1 MHDHIIA
8 VDDEIKTLLS
18 QKLSDLENLLQS
30 DVLFFCSPIYS
41 TLEIFYRDLIED
53 IQNKGTSN
61 ERLTVILD
69 TPGGDVITV
78 EKLANINRHF
88 YKEVDFIVPES
99 AMSAGTVFCLSG
111 DKIYMEYTS
120 SLGPIDPQI
129 FSPKQNRWLPALGY
143 IDQMNE
149 AIQKS
154 RSGTLSEAEFLLLK
168 DLDYAFLKECE
179 QHMQLTVQLVKDWLV
194 RYKFKTWNTHR
205 KDGKPVTIQEKTQRA
220 EDIAN
225 KLNDYKL
232 WCTHGRFI
240 DIMKLRE
247 VLHLHI
253 DDYAHLKWRIPLREY
268 IALAKSYISR
278 NQFQNFFQTRHYV

>member
-1 MHDHIIA
+1 M
-8 VDDEIKTLLS
+8 
-18 QKLSDLENLLQS
+18 
-30 DVLFFCSPIYS
+30 
-41 TLEIFYRDLIED
+41 
-53 IQNKGTSN
+53 
-61 ERLTVILD
+61 
-69 TPGGDVITV
+69 
-78 EKLANINRHF
+78 
-88 YKEVDFIVPES
+88 
-99 AMSAGTVFCLSG
+99 
-111 DKIYMEYTS
+111 
-120 SLGPIDPQI
+120 
-129 FSPKQNRWLPALGY
+129 
-143 IDQMNE
+143 
-149 AIQKS
+149 
-154 RSGTLSEAEFLLLK
+154 LK